1 MNKLT
6 MFVLAALAAATAAFG
21 ALAAAP
27 SASAAPPSC
36 SEIYR
41 LGNNAQEIYN
51 LLSWAGYGG
60 TYTAASYRQD
70 AKDYY
75 AAAHRLGC

>member
-6 MFVLAALAAATAAFG
+6 MFVLAALAAATVAIS
-21 ALAAAP
+21 ALSAAP

-41 LGNNAQEIYN
+41 LANNAQEIYM
-51 LLSWAGYGG
+51 LLVYAGYRG

-70 AKDYY
+70 AKDFY

>member
-1 MNKLT
+1 MTKLT
-6 MFVLAALAAATAAFG
+6 MFVLAAFAAATVAIG

-41 LGNNAQEIYN
+41 LAYNAQEIYD
-51 LLSWAGYGG
+51 LLRYAGYGG
-60 TYTAASYRQD
+60 THTAASYRQD